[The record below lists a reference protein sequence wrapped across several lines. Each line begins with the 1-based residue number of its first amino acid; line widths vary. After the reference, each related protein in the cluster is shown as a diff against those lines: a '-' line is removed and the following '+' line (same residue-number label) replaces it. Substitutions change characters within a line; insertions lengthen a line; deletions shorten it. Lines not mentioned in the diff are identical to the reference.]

1 MFVQIIE
8 GRTTKAA
15 EVRALGDRWQ
25 EELRPGATGYLGV
38 TAGVT
43 PDGRAITIVRFD
55 SPEAAQANSQRP
67 EQTAFFNEMSQL
79 FDGPPSFAEST
90 DTEEYLGG
98 IATNAGFVQVMKSAG
113 VDRVRMKE
121 LDAQFERLSEHRPDL
136 LGSFRIWT
144 GPDACYEVAYFTNET
159 EARANEAKELPADVQ
174 AVMAEFGDLMSNTE
188 YFDLTDPQI
197 Q

>member
-8 GRTTKAA
+8 GRTSQADA
-15 EVRALGDRWQ
+15 VQALGRRWE

-38 TAGVT
+38 TSGVAA
-43 PDGRAITIVRFD
+43 DGRAITIVRFD
-55 SPEAAQANSQRP
+55 SPESAQANANRP

-79 FDGPPSFAEST
+79 YDGAPTFLEST

-98 IATNAGFVQVMKSAG
+98 ISTAAGFVQIMKSAG

-121 LDAQFERLSEHRPDL
+121 LDAQFERLAEHRPDL

-144 GPDACYEVAYFTNET
+144 GPDSCYEVAYFTSEA
-159 EARANEAKELPADVQ
+159 EARANEAKEMPPEVQ
-174 AVMAEFGDLMSNTE
+174 AVMAEFGDLMANTE
-188 YFDLTDPQI
+188 YLDLTDPQI
-197 Q
+197 R